1 MKYLHPELE
10 KSMKLKTVVITF
22 VAFVLI
28 GGMVAPSL
36 NAADTSKPAASD
48 AKITKKEASKI
59 ALAKVPGGKIKEA
72 ELEKEN
78 GKLIWSFDIKTK
90 GSKDITEVQV
100 DAITGSVVSVEK
112 ETAAAEKKEK
122 ADEKEEK
129 SQRK

>member
-1 MKYLHPELE
+1 M
-10 KSMKLKTVVITF
+10 
-22 VAFVLI
+22 VAFVLL
-28 GGMVAPSL
+28 GGMAAPRL
-36 NAADTSKPAASD
+36 NAADSSKAIASD

-100 DAITGSVVSVEK
+100 DAITGNVVSVEK

-122 ADEKEEK
+122 AVEKEEK
-129 SQRK
+129 SQKK